1 MTKPPALT
9 FAHQQESVAG
19 GGWIVTANGKPVK
32 TVAGASL
39 VLPEGDL
46 AAAIAAEMQSQGQ
59 QSPLFRL
66 ASLLLDKYPA
76 ARSADSAEVV
86 SFIDTDLLC
95 YRAHEPADLVT
106 WQSAHWEPHLA
117 WAAAHGIRGLKT
129 THQATPLVQ
138 PTAAHQALEQHLAG
152 LSDAALLVT
161 VLATRLTGSAIL
173 GLAFGLGVLDSQ
185 TAHAAAHADEF
196 YQIERYAHD
205 EEQAE
210 RLNLQLQHLEE
221 LEQFRDFLRGD

>member
-1 MTKPPALT
+1 MSKPPALT
-9 FAHQQESVAG
+9 FAYQQGADAD

-32 TVAGASL
+32 TVAGAPL

-46 AAAIAAEMQSQGQ
+46 AAAIATEMQSQGQ
-59 QSPLFRL
+59 HSPLFRL
-66 ASLLLDKYPA
+66 ASVLVDKYPA
-76 ARSADSAEVV
+76 ARAADSAEVM

-95 YRAHEPADLVT
+95 YRAHEPADLVA

-117 WAAAHGIRGLKT
+117 WAAMHGIRGLKT

-138 PTAAHQALEQHLAG
+138 SAAVHQALEQQLSG
-152 LSDAALLVT
+152 LTDASLLVT
-161 VLATRLTGSAIL
+161 VMATRLTGSAIL

-185 TAHAAAHADEF
+185 TAHTAAHADEF

-205 EEQAE
+205 EEQAA

-221 LEQFRDFLRGD
+221 LQQFRDFLRGD